1 LGPVSHG
8 RVRQPS
14 CLIAMQGG
22 RCEQWPEK
30 GYVRRDPGLKWRGT
44 PHVAPP
50 ASPKPHDGTKECNQR
65 PHPLRWHPGVGTGET
80 RQERRTGCGHFGMWV
95 GGRESGTTNQ
105 SPHHRHICEVS
116 VGSGK
121 EGGGSVSTQTG
132 VRSDQN
138 HMAVCPFDRGT
149 GAVQRRER
157 EDGAMVTL
165 PSHTHTPG
173 RFDIEGHS
181 GDRALY
187 EDGGR
192 RWCYRKQEIPGLAL
206 LFRQPVPVVCSG

>member
-1 LGPVSHG
+1 MSHRRPAQSPTMEQKSATSALIHCAGTQEWGQARPGKSDGRGAATLG
-8 RVRQPS
+8 
-14 CLIAMQGG
+14 C
-22 RCEQWPEK
+22 
-30 GYVRRDPGLKWRGT
+30 GLVVESPAQRTK
-44 PHVAPP
+44 APTT
-50 ASPKPHDGTKECNQR
+50 ATYAKFRS
-65 PHPLRWHPGVGTGET
+65 GVG
-80 RQERRTGCGHFGMWV
+80 RRG
-95 GGRESGTTNQ
+95 
-105 SPHHRHICEVS
+105 
-116 VGSGK
+116 
-121 EGGGSVSTQTG
+121 GGGSVSTQTG
-132 VRSDQN
+132 VRRDQN

-206 LFRQPVPVVCSG
+206 LFRQTSPGGV